1 MALIISATLWRKMLA
16 VATVPL
22 FLLGILLLI
31 FAIVCELLELQ
42 AANRTLFT
50 EVSDLDRNESPR

>member
-22 FLLGILLLI
+22 FVAGILLII
-31 FAIVCELLELQ
+31 FSIVCELLELHES
-42 AANRTLFT
+42 NRTLFM
-50 EVSDLDRNESPR
+50 EIADLEEHN